1 MRRPLTG
8 PPTVRTVALTAVS
21 LGVSAGLALAP
32 AAPAAADHERLP
44 QGRHL
49 KLYSVKAGDTATGL
63 AVRFHAWTAE
73 LISHNH
79 LDSSGRLR
87 VGQRIEIPVVIEA
100 RDRDR
105 DGGGGGDGGD
115 GGDGKDKSGDQGG
128 GTQASGSP
136 HASPGNPSRDRV
148 RRTITRAAHHR
159 GVDAQL
165 ALAVAWQ
172 ESGWQMHHVSSAGAI
187 GAMQVLPGTGRWME
201 HYAGRD
207 LRLRVLKDN
216 ATAGVL
222 LLGVLDDHTRK
233 RRHQVGAYYQ
243 GLGALQEHGLY
254 GETKAYVANVL
265 AIKKRLEAGRPP
277 A

>member
-1 MRRPLTG
+1 MRRPLIAATAAVAALMLTPL
-8 PPTVRTVALTAVS
+8 PPAT
-21 LGVSAGLALAP
+21 
-32 AAPAAADHERLP
+32 ADHERLP

-49 KLYSVKAGDTATGL
+49 KTYTVKAGDTATGL

-87 VGQRIEIPVVIEA
+87 VGQRIEIPVVTKA
-100 RDRDR
+100 RDRDKNR
-105 DGGGGGDGGD
+105 DKDKGGGGNGGT
-115 GGDGKDKSGDQGG
+115 GGG
-128 GTQASGSP
+128 GTGTGTGGSTGSSAS
-136 HASPGNPSRDRV
+136 HPSRDRV
-148 RRTITRAAHHR
+148 RRTITRAANYR
-159 GVDAQL
+159 GVDPQL
-165 ALAVAWQ
+165 ALAIGWQ
-172 ESGWQMHHVSSAGAI
+172 ESGWQMHRVSSAGAI
-187 GAMQVLPGTGRWME
+187 GAMQVLPDTGRWME
-201 HYAGRD
+201 QYAGRD

-222 LLGVLDDHTRK
+222 LLGVLGDHTRT

-243 GLGALQEHGLY
+243 GLGALEKHGLY

-265 AIKKRLEAGRPP
+265 AIKQRLEAGRPP

>member
-1 MRRPLTG
+1 MRRPLIAATAA
-8 PPTVRTVALTAVS
+8 TAALM
-21 LGVSAGLALAP
+21 LAP
-32 AAPAAADHERLP
+32 LAPAAADHERLP

-49 KLYSVKAGDTATGL
+49 KTYTVKAGDTATGL

-87 VGQRIEIPVVIEA
+87 VGQRIEIPVVTKA
-100 RDRDR
+100 RDKDR
-105 DGGGGGDGGD
+105 GPSKGKGGGGKDKGKGG
-115 GGDGKDKSGDQGG
+115 GGKDKGKPQHGG
-128 GTQASGSP
+128 GTGGGSDGGSAG
-136 HASPGNPSRDRV
+136 HPSRDRV
-148 RRTITRAAHHR
+148 RRTITRAANYR
-159 GVDAQL
+159 GVDPQL
-165 ALAVAWQ
+165 ALAVSWQ
-172 ESGWQMHHVSSAGAI
+172 ESGWQMHRVSSAGAV
-187 GAMQVLPGTGRWME
+187 GAMQVLPDTGRWME
-201 HYAGRD
+201 QYAGRD

-222 LLGVLDDHTRK
+222 LLGVLDDHTRN

-243 GLGALQEHGLY
+243 GLGALEAHGLY

-265 AIKKRLEAGRPP
+265 AIKERLEAGRPP

>member
-1 MRRPLTG
+1 VRRP
-8 PPTVRTVALTAVS
+8 PPGRSALTTVTLTALSV
-21 LGVSAGLALAP
+21 GVSVGLALAP

-49 KLYSVKAGDTATGL
+49 KTYTVKPGDTATGL

-79 LDSSGRLR
+79 LDASGRLR
-87 VGQRIEIPVVIEA
+87 VGQRLEIPVVTEA
-100 RDRDR
+100 RDKDR
-105 DGGGGGDGGD
+105 DKNGGKNGDKGGGDHTGG
-115 GGDGKDKSGDQGG
+115 S
-128 GTQASGSP
+128 T
-136 HASPGNPSRDRV
+136 HASAGTPSRDRV
-148 RRTITRAAHHR
+148 RRTITRAANYR
-159 GVDAQL
+159 GVDPQL

-222 LLGVLDDHTRK
+222 LLGVLDDNTRK

-243 GLGALQEHGLY
+243 GLGALQDHGLY

>member
-1 MRRPLTG
+1 MRRPLI
-8 PPTVRTVALTAVS
+8 VATAAVAA
-21 LGVSAGLALAP
+21 LVLAP
-32 AAPAAADHERLP
+32 LAPAAADHLRLP
-44 QGRHL
+44 EGRHL
-49 KLYSVKAGDTATGL
+49 KTYTVKPGDTATGL

-79 LDSSGRLR
+79 LDASGRLR
-87 VGQRIEIPVVIEA
+87 VGQRIEIPVVTKA
-100 RDRDR
+100 RDEDR
-105 DGGGGGDGGD
+105 DEHHHGGQGHGGQGGGGGGAAGG
-115 GGDGKDKSGDQGG
+115 
-128 GTQASGSP
+128 SGSSTG
-136 HASPGNPSRDRV
+136 HPSRDRV
-148 RRTITRAAHHR
+148 RRTITRAANYR
-159 GVDAQL
+159 GVDPQL
-165 ALAVAWQ
+165 ALAIGWQ
-172 ESGWQMHHVSSAGAI
+172 ESGWQMHRVSSAGAI

-201 HYAGRD
+201 QYAGRD

-222 LLGVLDDHTRK
+222 LLGVLDDHTRN

-265 AIKKRLEAGRPP
+265 AIKERLETGRPP

>member
-1 MRRPLTG
+1 VRRPLTG
-8 PPTVRTVALTAVS
+8 AAVAATA
-21 LGVSAGLALAP
+21 LSAALVLAP
-32 AAPAAADHERLP
+32 TSPAAADHEPLP
-44 QGRHL
+44 RGRHL
-49 KLYSVKAGDTATGL
+49 KTYTVKPGDTVTGL

-73 LISHNH
+73 LLSHNH
-79 LDSSGRLR
+79 LDASGRLR
-87 VGQRIEIPVVIEA
+87 VGQRIEIPVVKKA
-100 RDRDR
+100 RDK
-105 DGGGGGDGGD
+105 GKNKGKHEGGDKGGD
-115 GGDGKDKSGDQGG
+115 SGGSHSPAPSSGG
-128 GTQASGSP
+128 
-136 HASPGNPSRDRV
+136 HPSRDRV
-148 RRTITRAAHHR
+148 RRTIARAANYR
-159 GVDAQL
+159 GVDQHL

-172 ESGWQMHHVSSAGAI
+172 ESGWQMHRVSSAGAI

-207 LRLRVLKDN
+207 LRLRTLKDN

-222 LLGVLDDHTRK
+222 LLGVLDDHTRT

-265 AIKKRLEAGRPP
+265 AIRERLRAGRPP

>member
-1 MRRPLTG
+1 MRRPLIAATAAAA
-8 PPTVRTVALTAVS
+8 ALM
-21 LGVSAGLALAP
+21 LAP
-32 AAPAAADHERLP
+32 LSPAAADHERLP
-44 QGRHL
+44 DGRHL
-49 KLYSVKAGDTATGL
+49 KTYTVKAGDTATGL

-79 LDSSGRLR
+79 LDASGRLR
-87 VGQRIEIPVVIEA
+87 VGQRIEIPVVTRA
-100 RDRDR
+100 RDKDR
-105 DGGGGGDGGD
+105 DKDRD
-115 GGDGKDKSGDQGG
+115 KGKHQHG
-128 GTQASGSP
+128 GTGGTGGSSGSSAG
-136 HASPGNPSRDRV
+136 HPSRDRV
-148 RRTITRAAHHR
+148 RRTITRAAKYR
-159 GVDAQL
+159 GVDPQL
-165 ALAVAWQ
+165 ALAIGWQ
-172 ESGWQMHHVSSAGAI
+172 ESGWQMHRVSSAGAV

-201 HYAGRD
+201 QYAGRD

-222 LLGVLDDHTRK
+222 LLGVLDDHTRN

-265 AIKKRLEAGRPP
+265 AIKERLEAGRPP

>member
-8 PPTVRTVALTAVS
+8 TTVALTALAV
-21 LGVSAGLALAP
+21 GLALAP
-32 AAPAAADHERLP
+32 TSPAAADHERLP

-49 KLYSVKAGDTATGL
+49 KDYTVRSGDTVTGL

-73 LISHNH
+73 IVSHNH
-79 LDSSGRLR
+79 LGADGGLR
-87 VGQRIEIPVVIEA
+87 VGDRIEIPVVTKA
-100 RDRDR
+100 RDEDR
-105 DGGGGGDGGD
+105 DKDGD
-115 GGDGKDKSGDQGG
+115 KDKGG
-128 GTQASGSP
+128 ASTSP
-136 HASPGNPSRDRV
+136 SPGTPSRDRV
-148 RRTITRAAHHR
+148 RRTITRAANHR
-159 GVDAQL
+159 DVDPQL
-165 ALAVAWQ
+165 ALAIAWQ

-207 LRLRVLKDN
+207 LRLRNLKDN

-222 LLGVLDDHTRK
+222 LLGVLDDNTRK

-265 AIKKRLEAGRPP
+265 AIKERLEDGRPP

>member
-1 MRRPLTG
+1 MRRPVTG
-8 PPTVRTVALTAVS
+8 PPTVSAVVLTALSVGLS
-21 LGVSAGLALAP
+21 VGLALAP

-44 QGRHL
+44 QGRH
-49 KLYSVKAGDTATGL
+49 VKSYTVKPGDTATGL

-87 VGQRIEIPVVIEA
+87 VGQRIEIPVVTDA
-100 RDRDR
+100 RDKDR
-105 DGGGGGDGGD
+105 GKGKGTGGKGGTTGTGGD
-115 GGDGKDKSGDQGG
+115 KDTHGSGH
-128 GTQASGSP
+128 S
-136 HASPGNPSRDRV
+136 SPGSPSRDRV
-148 RRTITRAAHHR
+148 RRTITRAANHR
-159 GVDAQL
+159 GVDPQL

-201 HYAGRD
+201 YYAGRD

-233 RRHQVGAYYQ
+233 RRHQIGAYYQ

-254 GETKAYVANVL
+254 GETKTYVANVL
-265 AIKKRLEAGRPP
+265 AIRKRLEAGRPP

>member
-1 MRRPLTG
+1 VRRPLTG
-8 PPTVRTVALTAVS
+8 TTVALTALAV
-21 LGVSAGLALAP
+21 GLALAP
-32 AAPAAADHERLP
+32 VSPAAADHERLP

-49 KLYSVKAGDTATGL
+49 KDYTVRSGDTVTGL

-73 LISHNH
+73 IVSHNH
-79 LDSSGRLR
+79 LDADGGLK
-87 VGQRIEIPVVIEA
+87 VGDRIEIPVVTKA
-100 RDRDR
+100 RDDDKDDDR
-105 DGGGGGDGGD
+105 DKDKGKDNGGGASSSPSQ
-115 GGDGKDKSGDQGG
+115 GK
-128 GTQASGSP
+128 
-136 HASPGNPSRDRV
+136 PSRDRV
-148 RRTITRAAHHR
+148 RRTITRAANHR
-159 GVDAQL
+159 DVDPQL

-207 LRLRVLKDN
+207 LRLRSLKDN

-222 LLGVLDDHTRK
+222 LLGVLDDNTRK

-265 AIKKRLEAGRPP
+265 AIKERLEDGRPP